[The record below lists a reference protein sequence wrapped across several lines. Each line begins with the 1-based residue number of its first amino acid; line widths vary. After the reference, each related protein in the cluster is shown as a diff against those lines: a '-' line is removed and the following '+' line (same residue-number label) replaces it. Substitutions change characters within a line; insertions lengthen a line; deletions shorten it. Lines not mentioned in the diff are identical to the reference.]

1 MLNFKMRTKMSNDT
15 ETYYVVNE
23 REVVKQ
29 EIIAKIDELLG
40 GGSMSVVSGT
50 IGLNLIKTFIK
61 YMDEE

>member
-1 MLNFKMRTKMSNDT
+1 MNNNT

-29 EIIAKIDELLG
+29 EIITKIDELLG

>member
-1 MLNFKMRTKMSNDT
+1 MSDNL

-29 EIIAKIDELLG
+29 EITSKIDELLNQ
-40 GGSMSVVSGT
+40 GSMSVVSGT

-61 YMDEE
+61 FMDEE

>member
-1 MLNFKMRTKMSNDT
+1 MSDNL

-29 EIIAKIDELLG
+29 EITSKIDELLNS
-40 GGSMSVVSGT
+40 GSVSYLNAI

-61 YMDEE
+61 FMDEE